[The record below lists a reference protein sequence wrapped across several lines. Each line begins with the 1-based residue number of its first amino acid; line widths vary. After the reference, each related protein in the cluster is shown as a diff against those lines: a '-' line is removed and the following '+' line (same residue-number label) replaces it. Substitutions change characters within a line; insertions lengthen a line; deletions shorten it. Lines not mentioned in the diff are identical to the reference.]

1 MRTIDDDTTV
11 TQAVK
16 NDPRVTAFGAI
27 LRRTNIDELPQ
38 LVNVLFGEMS
48 LVGPRPH
55 PIALNLKFE
64 DKLAPLFRRHNVKP
78 GITGWAQINGCRGE
92 TDTVDKMQ
100 QRLLYDLYYIDHW
113 SFLLDLQIIMMTLLS
128 KKAYSNAY

>member
-1 MRTIDDDTTV
+1 
-11 TQAVK
+11 
-16 NDPRVTAFGAI
+16 
-27 LRRTNIDELPQ
+27 
-38 LVNVLFGEMS
+38 
-48 LVGPRPH
+48 
-55 PIALNLKFE
+55 E

-100 QRLLYDLYYIDHW
+100 QRLLCDLYYIDHW